1 MCQDNHNH
9 HKTQRKSK
17 AAPNRPNAHDLEHKQ
32 WNRRSFLHA
41 LGLATGGTFMLA
53 NSPLTYAKPSP
64 LASAI
69 SMAEGDRIV
78 LIVRLSGGNDGL
90 NTIVPVY
97 DYDTYA
103 QKRPN
108 IRIQEPLLTNL
119 TPDFAIPN
127 YLTNMETLWGD
138 GAMKVVNGVGYENQ
152 NLSHFKGSD
161 NWANTNPGVTD
172 YTGWMGRYF
181 EGKYPDFLL
190 NPPEIPAAIQIGSI
204 GNLIFDG
211 LETNYAFTVA
221 NPERLYEIAANG
233 LLHELN
239 GLPECTYGEQL
250 EFMKGSTNNTVT
262 YAGVIHEAFQRS
274 FDTGAYTDTALSKQ
288 LRVVSRLIKG
298 ELGTKVYMV
307 SLGGFDTHSGQPDR
321 HQELMLELSNSIKAF
336 YDDLGSVGLEKTVLT
351 MTISEFGRRV
361 DENGSSGT
369 DHGSASN
376 MLLFGPGL
384 EENGIIGNHP
394 DLQAL
399 DNRGNMRFDVDFRQ
413 VYSTVMKQW
422 LCIEA
427 DVVDSALYN
436 GYADLE
442 LGFGCVEQLEEEED
456 ITDNTADFIH
466 NAVYDDN
473 GSTSIYINAPRDM
486 HMDIKLYNIL
496 GQVVSTLRNDLM
508 PEGIT
513 TINIQEEAEK
523 RLSTG
528 QYIYRIAT
536 IDKNYSRS
544 VILR

>member
-1 MCQDNHNH
+1 MCLHNQH
-9 HKTQRKSK
+9 TPKRSSK
-17 AAPNRPNAHDLEHKQ
+17 ALPNKPDAHDLEHKQ
-32 WNRRSFLHA
+32 WNRRSFLQA
-41 LGLATGGTFMLA
+41 LGLATGGTFMLG
-53 NSPLTYAKPSP
+53 NNPLTYANPSP

-69 SMAEGDRIV
+69 NMAEGDRIV

-119 TPDFAIPN
+119 TPDFAIPS
-127 YLTNMETLWGD
+127 YLTSMEGLWGD
-138 GAMKVVNGVGYENQ
+138 GAMKVVNGVGYEDQ
-152 NLSHFKGSD
+152 NLSHFRGSD

-221 NPERLYEIAANG
+221 NPERLYEIASNG
-233 LLHELN
+233 YLHDVN
-239 GLPECTYGEQL
+239 NIPACTYGEQL
-250 EFMKGSTNNTVT
+250 EFMKGTTNTTFT

-274 FDTGAYTDTALSKQ
+274 FDTGAYTDTPLSKQ

-298 ELGTKVYMV
+298 NLGTKVYMV
-307 SLGGFDTHSGQPDR
+307 TLGGFDTHSGQPER
-321 HQELMLELSNSIKAF
+321 HQELMMELGNSMKAF
-336 YDDLGSVGLEKTVLT
+336 YDDLQSVGLEKDVLT

-384 EENGIIGNHP
+384 EDNGMIGNHP

-399 DNRGNMRFDVDFRQ
+399 DNRGNMKFDVDFRQ
-413 VYSTVMKQW
+413 VYSTIMKQW

-427 DVVDSALYN
+427 DVVDQALYG
-436 GYADLE
+436 GYADLD
-442 LGFGCVEQLEEEED
+442 LGFGCVESLIEEEENPED
-456 ITDNTADFIH
+456 TADFIH
-466 NAVYDDN
+466 NAVYNDN
-473 GSTSIYINAPRDM
+473 GSTSIYINTPQAM
-486 HMDIKLYNIL
+486 HMDVKLYNIL
-496 GQVVSTLRNDLM
+496 GQLVATLKNELM
-508 PEGIT
+508 PEGVT
-513 TINIQEEAEK
+513 SINIQEEAK
-523 RLSTG
+523 MRLATG

-544 VILR
+544 VLLQ